1 MAVLS
6 GGAVIIPTSQMKTLR
21 FRESEELPNF
31 LQSSESQEPN
41 PDASNVVRGS
51 ASLRV
56 PAASLEETVALD
68 PEDKGPIV
76 IVFDSDLTLSSNASN
91 SESGFKN

>member
-41 PDASNVVRGS
+41 PDASNVVQPLS
-51 ASLRV
+51 ESLL
-56 PAASLEETVALD
+56 PPWKKQSLWIQRTKAPL
-68 PEDKGPIV
+68 
-76 IVFDSDLTLSSNASN
+76 LSSSTVTLL
-91 SESGFKN
+91 